1 MKKNK
6 IETIIKCPEC
16 NTKFEISD
24 YKRAILQRLNEEMDY
39 ILQDL

>member
-1 MKKNK
+1 MKKEE
-6 IETIIKCPEC
+6 IETIIECPKCQ
-16 NTKFEISD
+16 TKLDIKD